1 MLIMWFRGDC
11 LKKSFLDY
19 VASPQNHSKLHIS
32 TNKLYD
38 NDRKKYSIVKGVP
51 ILLPKNISAKWQ
63 RELIEVV
70 LWEYP
75 NEIEKIYEELSSV
88 KDYSE
93 VYIKYIK
100 RLLND
105 KQGIIDA
112 LERYS
117 QQNTEIWL
125 PQNPKTISLNQRQ
138 NFNKFS
144 KKKVGKKRTET
155 KINAT
160 GNFVVYPHFSK
171 AVNYNSPQSV
181 VELGT
186 GAGGGTASI
195 ALEMAKTTKLF
206 TVDIDFECL
215 GNAIG
220 IRKYQKK
227 NMIPICANFWY
238 LPFFNNSIDVVC
250 TYNGLDESRE
260 NERTISEI
268 SRILKD
274 NGRFV
279 VVSRKNAYMRQA
291 RVLEPFGFNE
301 NETVDILKR
310 CRLYSDTNNLDFV
323 CSRQGLKLIDKK
335 EFIMNSDLTYV
346 LSVYKK

>member
-1 MLIMWFRGDC
+1 MWFRGDY
-11 LKKSFLDY
+11 LEKSILDY
-19 VASPQNHSKLHIS
+19 IVSPQNHSKLHKSI
-32 TNKLYD
+32 NKLYD
-38 NDRKKYSIVKGVP
+38 NDGKKYDIVKGVP
-51 ILLPKNISAKWQ
+51 ILLPKNTTAKWQ
-63 RELIEVV
+63 RELIEVI

-75 NEIEKIYEELSSV
+75 NEIEKIYEELSNV

-100 RLLND
+100 RLLRD
-105 KQGIIDA
+105 KQGIIA
-112 LERYS
+112 TLEKYS

-125 PQNPKTISLNQRQ
+125 PQSPKIITLNQKQ
-138 NFNKFS
+138 NFNEFA
-144 KKKVGKKRTET
+144 KKKIGKKRTET

-171 AVNYNSPQSV
+171 AVNHSLPQSI

-195 ALEMAKTTKLF
+195 ALEMNKTTKLF

-227 NMIPICANFWY
+227 YIVPICANFWY
-238 LPFFNNSIDVVC
+238 LPFANNSIDTVC

-260 NERTISEI
+260 NERTIFEI

-274 NGRFV
+274 KGRFV

-291 RVLEPFGFNE
+291 RVLDPFGFNE
-301 NETVDILKR
+301 NETIDILKR

-323 CSRQGLKLIDKK
+323 CGQQGLKLSDKK
-335 EFIMNSDLTYV
+335 EFIMNDDLTYV
-346 LSVYKK
+346 LAIYEK